1 MSRTTYSTPMNAVRA
16 ILGATTL
23 ALALTAGTA
32 LAQKH
37 GDGEEHRSRLLL
49 VFAPDENNKFLQDQ
63 YTRLQRDAGQVD
75 SEDVD
80 VIYVIGD
87 HSVKLPPPDMKT
99 VSGDEMRK
107 HYHVDAD
114 GFRVVLVG
122 TDGWE
127 KHRWS
132 EPTDANQIVSR
143 AQDMPKPKSALD
155 QDKH

>member
-1 MSRTTYSTPMNAVRA
+1 MHTARLFFGV
-16 ILGATTL
+16 TTL
-23 ALALTAGTA
+23 ALALAAGTA
-32 LAQKH
+32 AAQKH
-37 GDGEEHRSRLLL
+37 GEGEEHRGRLLL

-63 YTRLQRDAGQVD
+63 YTRLQRDAGEVD

-87 HSVKLPPPDMKT
+87 HTVKLPPPDMKT

-132 EPTDANQIVSR
+132 EPTDAKAIVSR